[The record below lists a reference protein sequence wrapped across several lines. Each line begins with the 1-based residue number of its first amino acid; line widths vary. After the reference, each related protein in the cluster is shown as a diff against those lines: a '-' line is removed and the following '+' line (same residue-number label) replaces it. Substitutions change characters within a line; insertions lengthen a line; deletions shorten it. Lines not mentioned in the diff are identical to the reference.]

1 MARRRSVFA
10 VLALVQLFFATLAIA
25 GKIAL
30 RELSSPAL
38 VLVRVGGAALVFF
51 AIHRLTTNEK
61 IRDRRDYFLLALYS
75 VLGVSLNQLLYLA
88 GLERTTATTAQMF
101 IVAGPAIT
109 LAVAMMRGV
118 ERGTPLK
125 WTGIVLAAGGALTL
139 VAAVPANNRLGN
151 LFILT
156 NVVIY
161 SVYLVLARGIVRRY
175 HPLTVIT
182 WMFVFGVIVLA
193 PVGAA
198 PLIRELPELSLE
210 GWLAVA
216 WIIALPTVAAYYLNV
231 WALLHVE
238 SSIVSTFV
246 YLQPVLTALMAI
258 SILGERPS
266 ARLIPSAVLIAAGVA
281 VTIHEQRARER
292 GPSPADQSMVEV

>member
-109 LAVAMMRGV
+109 LAVGDDARCRARHAAQMDRD
-118 ERGTPLK
+118 RPRR
-125 WTGIVLAAGGALTL
+125 WRRAHAGGRRSGEQPPRQPLHPHERRHLFRLSRAHPRDRPALPSADGHHL
-139 VAAVPANNRLGN
+139 DLR
-151 LFILT
+151 
-156 NVVIY
+156 
-161 SVYLVLARGIVRRY
+161 VRRY
-175 HPLTVIT
+175 
-182 WMFVFGVIVLA
+182 
-193 PVGAA
+193 
-198 PLIRELPELSLE
+198 R
-210 GWLAVA
+210 
-216 WIIALPTVAAYYLNV
+216 
-231 WALLHVE
+231 
-238 SSIVSTFV
+238 SSSRSVPRRSS
-246 YLQPVLTALMAI
+246 A
-258 SILGERPS
+258 SCPS
-266 ARLIPSAVLIAAGVA
+266 SR
-281 VTIHEQRARER
+281 
-292 GPSPADQSMVEV
+292 

>member
-1 MARRRSVFA
+1 VFA
-10 VLALVQLFFATLAIA
+10 VLAIVQLFFATLAIA

-30 RELSSPAL
+30 REMSSSAL
-38 VLVRVGGAALVFF
+38 VLARVGGAALVFF

-61 IRDRRDYFLLALYS
+61 IRDRRDYLLLALYS

-88 GLERTTATTAQMF
+88 GLESHHRHDRADVHRRWAGDHPRGGDDARCRARHAAQMERHTARREWRAD
-101 IVAGPAIT
+101 AGRRRSREQPPRQR
-109 LAVAMMRGV
+109 LHPH
-118 ERGTPLK
+118 ERRHLFHLSRAHPRDRP
-125 WTGIVLAAGGALTL
+125 
-139 VAAVPANNRLGN
+139 AVPPAQ
-151 LFILT
+151 
-156 NVVIY
+156 
-161 SVYLVLARGIVRRY
+161 
-175 HPLTVIT
+175 VIT
-182 WMFVFGVIVLA
+182 WIFAFGAILLVPI
-193 PVGAA
+193 GAA
-198 PLIRELPELSLE
+198 PLIRELPELSRN
-210 GWLAVA
+210 GWLAVV

-246 YLQPVLTALMAI
+246 CLQPVLTALMAI

-281 VTIHEQRARER
+281 VTLHEQRARES

>member
-1 MARRRSVFA
+1 MD
-10 VLALVQLFFATLAIA
+10 
-25 GKIAL
+25 
-30 RELSSPAL
+30 
-38 VLVRVGGAALVFF
+38 
-51 AIHRLTTNEK
+51 EK
-61 IRDRRDYFLLALYS
+61 IRDRRDYLLLAFYS

-109 LAVAMMRGV
+109 LAVGMMRGV
-118 ERGTPLK
+118 EHGTPLK
-125 WTGIVLAAGGALTL
+125 WTGIVLAASGALTL

-151 LFILT
+151 LFVLT

-161 SVYLVLARGIVRRY
+161 SIYLVLTRGIVRRY

-182 WMFVFGVIVLA
+182 WIFAFGAIALVPI
-193 PVGAA
+193 GAG
-198 PLIRELPELSLE
+198 PLIRELPALSRE
-210 GWLAVA
+210 GWLAVV

-246 YLQPVLTALMAI
+246 YLQPVLTAVMAVA
-258 SILGERPS
+258 ILGERPS

-281 VTIHEQRARER
+281 VTLHEQRARER

>member
-1 MARRRSVFA
+1 VFA
-10 VLALVQLFFATLAIA
+10 VLAVVQLFFATLAIA

-38 VLVRVGGAALVFF
+38 VLARVGGAALVFF

-109 LAVAMMRGV
+109 LLVGMMRGV

-125 WTGIVLAAGGALTL
+125 WTGIILAAGGALTL

-161 SVYLVLARGIVRRY
+161 SVYLVLTRGIVRRY

-182 WMFVFGVIVLA
+182 WIFAFGAIVLV

-238 SSIVSTFV
+238 SSIVSAFV

-292 GPSPADQSMVEV
+292 GPSPANQSMVEV